1 LLVAWPRAGH
11 GLKDRATVFIL
22 ANHGG
27 LNRFYANEI
36 ATKPDL
42 LGRFGLGAGVAAT
55 AKQKQTCEG
64 Q

>member
-1 LLVAWPRAGH
+1 MAWPRAGH